1 MSEWVLEVSEVNEYV
16 RQLLQNEPA
25 LRKVRLRG
33 EISNFKRHSSGHWY
47 FTLKDERCRI
57 AAVMFRQN
65 AMRMSIRPMDGMS
78 VIVSGQVGL
87 YSEGGSYQITCDSM
101 RPDGIGT
108 LYQQFEALKNRLAAE
123 GLFDEEHKR
132 RLPYRPKK
140 IAVVTSET
148 GAVLHDICMVS
159 RARDPGVPLVLV
171 PVQVQGAGAAESIAQ
186 GIRRAAKIPEVEVV
200 IVGRGGGSME
210 DLWAFNEEIVARAIY
225 DCPIPVISA
234 VGHETDFT
242 IADFVADRRAAT
254 PSNAAEMAVPDLRE
268 ILAGLDGMRQHLQ
281 TALSQHIAGLDW
293 MSDATKAKAQEKL
306 AAFTVKIGYPDKWKD
321 YTTLEIDP
329 AKSYWENIVNANIWY
344 TEDNIADL
352 GKPVDKEEWGMTPQ
366 TVNAYYNPTTN
377 EICFPAAILQPPF
390 YNPDAD
396 DAVNYGAIG
405 VVIGHEMTHGF
416 DDQGRQFDKDGNM
429 NNWWT
434 DEDAAAFKAKT
445 DILVK
450 QFDAIEVLP
459 AKDGQPAL
467 HANGSLSLG
476 ENIADQGGLR
486 VAWTAYHN
494 SLEGKEKPA
503 PIDGFTPEQRF
514 YLGYATLWA
523 QNIRDEEAARLT
535 KLDVHSLGKWRVN
548 ATLRNLQTFYDAFGI
563 TDGAMFL
570 PEEERVIIW

>member
-65 AMRMSIRPMDGMS
+65 AMRMSIRPIDGMS

-186 GIRRAAKIPEVEVV
+186 GIRRAAKIPEVEVI

-210 DLWAFNEEIVARAIY
+210 DLWAFNDELVAHAIY
-225 DCPIPVISA
+225 ESEIPVISA
-234 VGHETDFT
+234 VGHEPDVT
-242 IADFVADRRAAT
+242 ISDYVADLRAAT
-254 PSNAAEMAVPDLRE
+254 PSKAAELAVPDQDALRQN
-268 ILAGLDGMRQHLQ
+268 LDAMSSAMASALRRQLKAARQHLNV
-281 TALSQHIAGLDW
+281 LSQSPALRSPTGYIEQREKSLELLKNRLIAAQNQSITRKNQRYIAAVSKLDA
-293 MSDATKAKAQEKL
+293 MSPLKVLTRGYSMAQTEAGEVLRSVRQVELGERISVLLSDGKLSAT
-306 AAFTVKIGYPDKWKD
+306 VMDK
-321 YTTLEIDP
+321 
-329 AKSYWENIVNANIWY
+329 
-344 TEDNIADL
+344 
-352 GKPVDKEEWGMTPQ
+352 KEE
-366 TVNAYYNPTTN
+366 
-377 EICFPAAILQPPF
+377 
-390 YNPDAD
+390 
-396 DAVNYGAIG
+396 
-405 VVIGHEMTHGF
+405 
-416 DDQGRQFDKDGNM
+416 
-429 NNWWT
+429 
-434 DEDAAAFKAKT
+434 
-445 DILVK
+445 
-450 QFDAIEVLP
+450 
-459 AKDGQPAL
+459 
-467 HANGSLSLG
+467 
-476 ENIADQGGLR
+476 
-486 VAWTAYHN
+486 
-494 SLEGKEKPA
+494 
-503 PIDGFTPEQRF
+503 
-514 YLGYATLWA
+514 
-523 QNIRDEEAARLT
+523 AR
-535 KLDVHSLGKWRVN
+535 
-548 ATLRNLQTFYDAFGI
+548 
-563 TDGAMFL
+563 
-570 PEEERVIIW
+570 

>member
-210 DLWAFNEEIVARAIY
+210 DLWAFNEESVARAIFASEL
-225 DCPIPVISA
+225 PVISA

-242 IADFVADRRAAT
+242 IADFVSDLRAPT
-254 PSNAAEMAVPDLRE
+254 PSAAAE
-268 ILAGLDGMRQHLQ
+268 LATTR
-281 TALSQHIAGLDW
+281 
-293 MSDATKAKAQEKL
+293 L
-306 AAFTVKIGYPDKWKD
+306 ADKK
-321 YTTLEIDP
+321 
-329 AKSYWENIVNANIWY
+329 
-344 TEDNIADL
+344 
-352 GKPVDKEEWGMTPQ
+352 
-366 TVNAYYNPTTN
+366 
-377 EICFPAAILQPPF
+377 
-390 YNPDAD
+390 
-396 DAVNYGAIG
+396 
-405 VVIGHEMTHGF
+405 
-416 DDQGRQFDKDGNM
+416 
-429 NNWWT
+429 
-434 DEDAAAFKAKT
+434 EDAR
-445 DILVK
+445 
-450 QFDAIEVLP
+450 
-459 AKDGQPAL
+459 AL
-467 HANGSLSLG
+467 A
-476 ENIADQGGLR
+476 ER
-486 VAWTAYHN
+486 
-494 SLEGKEKPA
+494 LE
-503 PIDGFTPEQRF
+503 
-514 YLGYATLWA
+514 
-523 QNIRDEEAARLT
+523 
-535 KLDVHSLGKWRVN
+535 
-548 ATLRNLQTFYDAFGI
+548 RNLQAILTVSKRRLEFLKERPVLKRPLELMQKKERMLAEQERLLYKETAGQLQRLSRGLLAAEGRLAAVSPFSVMNRGYAMLMDERGTPLTTAQAAAIGQAVRIRMKDGI
-563 TDGAMFL
+563 LQAEVTGKAVFADGEKETNL
-570 PEEERVIIW
+570 

>member
-108 LYQQFEALKNRLAAE
+108 LYQQFEALKKRLAAE

-254 PSNAAEMAVPDLRE
+254 PSNAAEMTG
-268 ILAGLDGMRQHLQ
+268 LAGDSRGAGWNAAALADGAFA
-281 TALSQHIAGLDW
+281 ALAG
-293 MSDATKAKAQEKL
+293 
-306 AAFTVKIGYPDKWKD
+306 
-321 YTTLEIDP
+321 
-329 AKSYWENIVNANIWY
+329 NAS
-344 TEDNIADL
+344 
-352 GKPVDKEEWGMTPQ
+352 G
-366 TVNAYYNPTTN
+366 
-377 EICFPAAILQPPF
+377 
-390 YNPDAD
+390 AD
-396 DAVNYGAIG
+396 DAGKAAGGVRPEPTLDGAG
-405 VVIGHEMTHGF
+405 
-416 DDQGRQFDKDGNM
+416 
-429 NNWWT
+429 
-434 DEDAAAFKAKT
+434 
-445 DILVK
+445 
-450 QFDAIEVLP
+450 
-459 AKDGQPAL
+459 
-467 HANGSLSLG
+467 
-476 ENIADQGGLR
+476 
-486 VAWTAYHN
+486 
-494 SLEGKEKPA
+494 
-503 PIDGFTPEQRF
+503 
-514 YLGYATLWA
+514 
-523 QNIRDEEAARLT
+523 EAARRR
-535 KLDVHSLGKWRVN
+535 KN
-548 ATLRNLQTFYDAFGI
+548 AAGASNVAADFGADPAI
-563 TDGAMFL
+563 GDGADSAGRRGGAEFAAENGAAASAEAAFAGAEPGGGAGARL
-570 PEEERVIIW
+570 CAGAGRRQGAA

>member
-281 TALSQHIAGLDW
+281 TALSQHL
-293 MSDATKAKAQEKL
+293 QETRLTLMTLEKRL
-306 AAFTVKIGYPDKWKD
+306 AAC
-321 YTTLEIDP
+321 DP
-329 AKSYWENIVNANIWY
+329 N
-344 TEDNIADL
+344 
-352 GKPVDKEEWGMTPQ
+352 Q
-366 TVNAYYNPTTN
+366 
-377 EICFPAAILQPPF
+377 
-390 YNPDAD
+390 
-396 DAVNYGAIG
+396 
-405 VVIGHEMTHGF
+405 
-416 DDQGRQFDKDGNM
+416 
-429 NNWWT
+429 
-434 DEDAAAFKAKT
+434 
-445 DILVK
+445 
-450 QFDAIEVLP
+450 
-459 AKDGQPAL
+459 
-467 HANGSLSLG
+467 
-476 ENIADQGGLR
+476 
-486 VAWTAYHN
+486 
-494 SLEGKEKPA
+494 
-503 PIDGFTPEQRF
+503 
-514 YLGYATLWA
+514 
-523 QNIRDEEAARLT
+523 RLT
-535 KLDVHSLGKWRVN
+535 ALEKRLGGAKMRLEHQMSQRISALTPRLGMARIRLDS
-548 ATLRNLQTFYDAFGI
+548 AAEQNLQRKTERLHRQKLHLQA
-563 TDGAMFL
+563 L
-570 PEEERVIIW
+570 NPEAVL